1 MCLEDDC
8 GEVGG
13 GEVSE
18 GRRSFLG
25 GALGALAAS
34 ALGSKVFG
42 RPQQPPPQKPA
53 EPLEPLALRD
63 PGVVQ
68 GDFSFRSGGDT
79 MRAYLARPKA
89 AGRYPAVVIFS
100 PNPGLTDDLRNTAAQ
115 LAQGGFLGLAYDTYS
130 RDPGITVS
138 QVRERFDYF
147 AGRAFDE
154 LNRRDMAAG
163 LDRLRRLPFFKRGRV
178 GALGFCGGARQA
190 LIFSTES
197 KEVGA
202 VVDFYA
208 PPVLNPAAYQSR
220 KGPFKLDVMD
230 VVDRIRVPVQAHYGA
245 ADPVIPLAD
254 VERLERDLKAQGT
267 PAEVF
272 VYEGAAHAFYDFTRP
287 RFHPA
292 AARLARARMIRFLQK
307 HLG

>member
-1 MCLEDDC
+1 MCLEDNC
-8 GEVGG
+8 

-25 GALGALAAS
+25 GAFRALAAS
-34 ALGSKVFG
+34 ALASRVFG
-42 RPQQPPPQKPA
+42 RQQQPPPAAPQKPA
-53 EPLEPLALRD
+53 EPLEPLALHD
-63 PGVVQ
+63 PNIVQ
-68 GDFSFRSGGDT
+68 GPLAFKSGGAS
-79 MRAYLARPKA
+79 MNGYLARPKG
-89 AGRYPAVVIFS
+89 AGRHPLVVVFS

-154 LNRRDMAAG
+154 MNRRDMAAG
-163 LDRLRRLPFFKRGRV
+163 IEHLRRRPFFRRAPI
-178 GALGFCGGARQA
+178 GAVGFCGGARQA

-197 KEVGA
+197 REVGA
-202 VVDFYA
+202 VVNFYA

-220 KGPFKLDVMD
+220 RGPFKLDVMD
-230 VVDRIRVPVQAHYGA
+230 VLDRIRAPVQCHYGA
-245 ADPVIPLAD
+245 ADPIIPLAD

-267 PAEVF
+267 PTEVF

-287 RFHPA
+287 RFQPA
-292 AARLARARMIRFLQK
+292 AAKLARARMIQFLQK
-307 HLG
+307 HLR